1 MRALQGKLAPILV
14 SHYKP
19 RNPVHGFLKGR
30 SIVTNAKQHK
40 RKRYVLNIDLK
51 NFYESI
57 NFGRV
62 IGLFKAKPFNMGKKA
77 AAVAAHMCIFENSLP
92 QGAATSPVISNYIA
106 SELDR
111 RLSCLARRY
120 KVPRRFKWN
129 SSKNLCQY
137 SAKYWHEEKTWT
149 ATRYCYWDWG

>member
-1 MRALQGKLAPILV
+1 MSKLQFQLVKSAEDASAQIVGAQTAEDIANLLEVPERQLLHILYAYPNEKKYNSFEIEKKNGGFRHIKAAKGGLRALQGKLAPILV

-62 IGLFKAKPFNMGKKA
+62 IGL
-77 AAVAAHMCIFENSLP
+77 
-92 QGAATSPVISNYIA
+92 
-106 SELDR
+106 
-111 RLSCLARRY
+111 
-120 KVPRRFKWN
+120 
-129 SSKNLCQY
+129 
-137 SAKYWHEEKTWT
+137 
-149 ATRYCYWDWG
+149 